1 MTNDLPILAL
11 TGLLTV
17 FFLLS
22 VLLFI
27 LYSRN
32 LVQLRTEL
40 EANVTH
46 NEFYKDLYR
55 VYQESLKKCKELSL
69 EYTRSEANGKALNA
83 LLEQSREQRKQLR
96 KDFVEQSELATH
108 WRQKYDKLAKES
120 ELLHNDFIR
129 VTELLKEADPL
140 INEIKIKELDTL
152 FRDPFRKPKPKGW
165 NLKAYPRDERGRVVK
180 PKFVSLFNSEFK
192 ENP

>member
-32 LVQLRTEL
+32 LVQLKTEL

-46 NEFYKDLYR
+46 NESYKDLYR
-55 VYQESLKKCKELSL
+55 VYQESLQKCKELSL
-69 EYTRSEANGKALNA
+69 EYTASEVNCYDWKDMIVAVVLSLIACGMFGAWLVWGK
-83 LLEQSREQRKQLR
+83 RGK
-96 KDFVEQSELATH
+96 
-108 WRQKYDKLAKES
+108 KE
-120 ELLHNDFIR
+120 
-129 VTELLKEADPL
+129 
-140 INEIKIKELDTL
+140 
-152 FRDPFRKPKPKGW
+152 
-165 NLKAYPRDERGRVVK
+165 
-180 PKFVSLFNSEFK
+180 
-192 ENP
+192 